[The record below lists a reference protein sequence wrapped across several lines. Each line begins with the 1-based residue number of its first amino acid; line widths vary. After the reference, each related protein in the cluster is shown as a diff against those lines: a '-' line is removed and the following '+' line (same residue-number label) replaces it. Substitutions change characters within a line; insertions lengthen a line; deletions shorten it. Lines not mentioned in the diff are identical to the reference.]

1 MSECQ
6 LFAQLQIYASK
17 WPIQIIQNLSYVHL
31 HLCALTRIHMNNKS
45 DAPLY
50 KKKKKRRA

>member
-17 WPIQIIQNLSYVHL
+17 WPIQIIHTQSHIHVHL
-31 HLCALTRIHMNNKS
+31 LALTRIHVYYKS
-45 DAPLY
+45 DVQ
-50 KKKKKRRA
+50 KKKNAALN